1 MTRIKIISN
10 PYEELTTFEIYD
22 GTSDVS
28 QDIQLS
34 GYNGDLINSKIKKE
48 FFPFNAKKILDIII
62 EDFGI
67 PNDTLFLEFEGTSDE
82 FDELKQI
89 ITGNDLFSQFH
100 LEKSENYLENARD
113 ILPKVIDVFNKV
125 FPLIEL
131 SISDKNDINQELN
144 KFTEASNADIPIY
157 LLGNYSA
164 GKSTFINSLVGYE
177 VLPSSA
183 KPTTAK
189 IYKIKNSAFEDTS
202 RIEFFLNQRKVSCI
216 LREHDY
222 KIDTA
227 FSEISLIEGI
237 KQLIE
242 KRGTHN
248 HKQILGQILEL
259 INEEANKK
267 NSSLEISDLIS
278 VELPFSTTGI
288 LKDISDK
295 IVIFDTPGSD
305 TANNKE
311 HSRILSQALE
321 GLSNG
326 LPIILSEYESL
337 DRLNADMLA
346 DEINSLK
353 ELDNRFTMIIVNKA
367 DSARLNDFSKE
378 DIMEFAVPRK
388 LYSSGIY
395 FVSSLIG
402 LGSKNN
408 EVFIDEYNA
417 EIFSDQK
424 NKYINQDSHFYK
436 QLYTYNVLPDQIKER
451 YVVDSQNNNHLLYV
465 NSGLEEVEHAI
476 SDFVK
481 IYSPYNKCQQ
491 SKLFLNKIFGII
503 SDEIRQKTEA
513 KTQFR
518 DSTYKNLKV
527 EEQQLVNKLN
537 SRSEEL
543 FEGYIKEY
551 PENSDEKKANVFN
564 IAEYDFTSLYNNL
577 REKSKVAEQ
586 VDYFE
591 ESRKNLQANWI
602 NDLKTSIRRIS
613 TEPKKIREI
622 GHELKDEFSTNFN
635 NFASVKIALNEAKNN
650 AEDYASDELIENI
663 RNLYTSDVNN
673 AKANL
678 EKASIDFWEMK
689 SREYKDNLANLISKS
704 ESLTFEERENLKE
717 HVISYDEFAI
727 RKKADTIFDKNKLSY
742 KLFGNHRKINIG
754 KVKNQYKKNVNE
766 TIDELYNE
774 FKEDHR
780 NGFKNWSDNLLSS
793 INENIVN
800 LNPELRHQS
809 EIIDDFNS
817 NIQELNERL
826 EKIINYT
833 EEIKEMMAWKQF

>member
-22 GTSDVS
+22 GTSDVP

-67 PNDTLFLEFEGTSDE
+67 PNDMLHLEFEGTSDE

-100 LEKSENYLENARD
+100 LKKSENYLENARD

-177 VLPSSA
+177 FLPSSA

-189 IYKIKNSAFEDTS
+189 IYKIKNSAFQDTS

-222 KIDTA
+222 KIDTV
-227 FSEISLIEGI
+227 FTEIALIEGI
-237 KQLIE
+237 KNLIE
-242 KRGTHN
+242 NRTILN

-259 INEEANKK
+259 INEEANNK
-267 NSSLEISDLIS
+267 NSSVEISDLIT
-278 VELPFSTTGI
+278 VELPFSNIGV

-295 IVIFDTPGSD
+295 VVIFDTPGSD

-311 HSRILSQALE
+311 HSRILSQALK

-367 DSARLNDFSKE
+367 DSARLSDFSKE

-436 QLYTYNVLPDQIKER
+436 QLYNYNVLPDQIKER
-451 YVVDSQNNNHLLYV
+451 YVIDSQNNNQLLYA

-491 SKLFLNKIFGII
+491 SKLFLNKILGII
-503 SDEIRQKTEA
+503 SDEIKQKTKA
-513 KTQFR
+513 KIDFR
-518 DSTYKNLKV
+518 DLTFEKLKV
-527 EEQQLVNKLN
+527 EEQQLVQKLN
-537 SRSEEL
+537 HRHLEL
-543 FEGYIKEY
+543 FDCYSKEY
-551 PENSDEKKANVFN
+551 PEILDEKKANIFN
-564 IAEYDFTSLYNNL
+564 IADYDFMSLYNDL
-577 REKSKVAEQ
+577 RDKNMVEEK
-586 VDYFE
+586 VDYYE
-591 ESRKNLQANWI
+591 ENQKNLQANWLKG
-602 NDLKTSIRRIS
+602 LKTSVSRIS
-613 TEPKKIREI
+613 TDPRNILKI
-622 GHELKDEFSTNFN
+622 GYELKDEFSTN
-635 NFASVKIALNEAKNN
+635 LNSFKSGIIELQDAKNK
-650 AEDYASDELIENI
+650 AEEYASDELIDNI
-663 RNLYTSDVNN
+663 RNLFTSDVNN
-673 AKANL
+673 AKDNL
-678 EKASIDFWEMK
+678 EKASIDFWEVK
-689 SREYKDNLANLISKS
+689 SREFKNNLSNFISKS

-717 HVISYDEFAI
+717 RVISYDELAI
-727 RKKADTIFDKNKLSY
+727 RKKADKIFDKSKLSY
-742 KLFGNHRKINIG
+742 KFFGKYRKINIG
-754 KVKNQYKKNVNE
+754 KLQNQYNKNINE
-766 TIDELYNE
+766 TIDEMYSE

-780 NGFKNWSDNLLSS
+780 NGFNNWSDNLLSS

-800 LNPELRHQS
+800 LNPELRKQS
-809 EIIDDFNS
+809 EMIEGFNS
-817 NIQELNERL
+817 EIKELNERL

>member
-1 MTRIKIISN
+1 M
-10 PYEELTTFEIYD
+10 
-22 GTSDVS
+22 
-28 QDIQLS
+28 
-34 GYNGDLINSKIKKE
+34 
-48 FFPFNAKKILDIII
+48 
-62 EDFGI
+62 
-67 PNDTLFLEFEGTSDE
+67 
-82 FDELKQI
+82 
-89 ITGNDLFSQFH
+89 
-100 LEKSENYLENARD
+100 
-113 ILPKVIDVFNKV
+113 
-125 FPLIEL
+125 
-131 SISDKNDINQELN
+131 
-144 KFTEASNADIPIY
+144 
-157 LLGNYSA
+157 
-164 GKSTFINSLVGYE
+164 
-177 VLPSSA
+177 
-183 KPTTAK
+183 
-189 IYKIKNSAFEDTS
+189 
-202 RIEFFLNQRKVSCI
+202 RK
-216 LREHDY
+216 R
-222 KIDTA
+222 T
-227 FSEISLIEGI
+227 
-237 KQLIE
+237 
-242 KRGTHN
+242 
-248 HKQILGQILEL
+248 
-259 INEEANKK
+259 KK

-491 SKLFLNKIFGII
+491 SKLFLIKIFGII

-754 KVKNQYKKNVNE
+754 KVKNQYKK
-766 TIDELYNE
+766 
-774 FKEDHR
+774 KC
-780 NGFKNWSDNLLSS
+780 
-793 INENIVN
+793 
-800 LNPELRHQS
+800 
-809 EIIDDFNS
+809 
-817 NIQELNERL
+817 
-826 EKIINYT
+826 
-833 EEIKEMMAWKQF
+833 